1 MTPTNRPSWSASR
14 PGPELRRPGAGR
26 VWRGLCLVWLLGIQ
40 PVAHALCPGEQERAA
55 TLRQRILQE
64 WPLRASGDEAT
75 RFVQGVGMDLAAA
88 YGQSGGARPWR
99 FALVRNLAPNAFSI
113 GAGYVFVT
121 EGAVRFAG
129 DEEELA
135 AILAH
140 ELGHQLAGHFCD
152 KPMAQASGGF
162 FDIFFG
168 SPPSPKAHDSV
179 GVGSV
184 RQSIDPAKELEADR
198 IAIAVLKA
206 GGYDPRALLRVAR
219 RLGSGRTGHWF
230 DAGRIQSLERLLAGV
245 PPVETGRDS
254 ERFREIKSAL
264 IDEAPGP

>member
-1 MTPTNRPSWSASR
+1 M
-14 PGPELRRPGAGR
+14 
-26 VWRGLCLVWLLGIQ
+26 
-40 PVAHALCPGEQERAA
+40 
-55 TLRQRILQE
+55 
-64 WPLRASGDEAT
+64 GDEAT
-75 RFVQGVGMDLAAA
+75 QFVQGLGMNLAAA
-88 YGQSGGARPWR
+88 YGQSGGALPWR

-152 KPMAQASGGF
+152 KPLAQASGGF

-168 SPPSPKAHDSV
+168 GPPAPKSHDSV

-198 IAIAVLKA
+198 IAVAVLKA
-206 GGYDPRALLRVAR
+206 NGYDPHALLRVAR
-219 RLGSGRTGHWF
+219 RLGSGSEGHLF
-230 DAGRIQSLERLLAGV
+230 DLGRIQSLERLLAGV
-245 PPVETGRDS
+245 PPAGAGRDS

-264 IDEAPGP
+264 IDEAPRP

>member
-1 MTPTNRPSWSASR
+1 MGEGENHLGGIA
-14 PGPELRRPGAGR
+14 
-26 VWRGLCLVWLLGIQ
+26 LLGVCVGGLLFAQ
-40 PVAHALCPGEQERAA
+40 SPAYALCPGEQERAA
-55 TLRQRILQE
+55 TLRQRIVQE
-64 WPLRASGDEAT
+64 WPLRATGDEAT
-75 RFVQGVGMDLAAA
+75 RFVQGLGMDLAAA
-88 YGQSGGARPWR
+88 YGQSGGALSWR

-113 GAGYVFVT
+113 GAGHVFVT

-152 KPMAQASGGF
+152 KPMAQEAGGF

-168 SPPSPKAHDSV
+168 GPPAPKAHDSV

-198 IAIAVLKA
+198 VAVAVLRA
-206 GGYDPRALLRVAR
+206 GGYDPHALLRVAR
-219 RLGSGRTGHWF
+219 RLGAGREGHWF
-230 DAGRIQSLERLLAGV
+230 DLGRIQSLERLLAGV
-245 PPVETGRDS
+245 QPVEPGRDS

>member
-14 PGPELRRPGAGR
+14 PGAGR
-26 VWRGLCLVWLLGIQ
+26 VVRGACLVWLLGIQ
-40 PVAHALCPGEQERAA
+40 PLAYALCPGEQERAA
-55 TLRQRILQE
+55 TLRQRIVQE

-75 RFVQGVGMDLAAA
+75 QFVQGVGMNLATA
-88 YGQSGGARPWR
+88 YGQPGGALPWR

-113 GAGYVFVT
+113 GAGHVFVT

-152 KPMAQASGGF
+152 KPMAQESGGF

-168 SPPSPKAHDSV
+168 GPPAPQSRDSV

-184 RQSIDPAKELEADR
+184 RQSIDPAKESEADR
-198 IAIAVLKA
+198 IAVAVLKA
-206 GGYDPRALLRVAR
+206 GGYDPHALLRVAR
-219 RLGSGRTGHWF
+219 RLGSGREGHWF

-245 PPVETGRDS
+245 QPVESGRDS
-254 ERFREIKSAL
+254 ERFRAIKSAL

>member
-1 MTPTNRPSWSASR
+1 MA
-14 PGPELRRPGAGR
+14 L
-26 VWRGLCLVWLLGIQ
+26 
-40 PVAHALCPGEQERAA
+40 ALCPGEQERAA

-64 WPLRASGDEAT
+64 WPLRATGDEAT
-75 RFVQGVGMDLAAA
+75 QFVQGLGVNLAAA
-88 YGQSGGARPWR
+88 YGQSGGASPWR
-99 FALVRNLAPNAFSI
+99 VALVRNLAPNAFSI

-152 KPMAQASGGF
+152 KPLAQASGSF

-168 SPPSPKAHDSV
+168 GPPAPKAHDSV

-184 RQSIDPAKELEADR
+184 RQSIDSAKELEADR
-198 IAIAVLKA
+198 IAVAVLKA
-206 GGYDPRALLRVAR
+206 SGYDPHALLRVAR
-219 RLGSGRTGHWF
+219 RLGSGREGHLF

-245 PPVETGRDS
+245 PPMQSGRDS
-254 ERFREIKSAL
+254 ERFREIKGAL
-264 IDEAPGP
+264 VDEAPGP